1 MIDRTTKEDTPDGH
15 SWTVP
20 DETLWVDT
28 FSRGDKGPNWPKKPV
43 WAATQYTRAD
53 LIPAMLAAARE
64 EGALAMREAA
74 CVVAAYSGAKQMPS
88 DGSYSHHEPVMGP
101 DVAGA
106 IRAIDP
112 KEVLK

>member
-1 MIDRTTKEDTPDGH
+1 MTNTTKEAPDNID
-15 SWTVP
+15 WTEGQSLIDFFNGSLEV
-20 DETLWVDT
+20 
-28 FSRGDKGPNWPKKPV
+28 
-43 WAATQYTRAD
+43 RAD

-106 IRAIDP
+106 ILAIDP
-112 KEVLK
+112 KEVTK

>member
-53 LIPAMLAAARE
+53 LIPAMLQAARE
-64 EGALAMREAA
+64 EGARMMREAA
-74 CVVAAYSGAKQMPS
+74 AEAALHNSGKPTTNRVFVCGRQYVCEESA
-88 DGSYSHHEPVMGP
+88 HR
-101 DVAGA
+101 A
-106 IRAIDP
+106 IRDLDP
-112 KEVLK
+112 KEVTK